1 MCVLSSC
8 SQGLKGHSCNPAP
21 VPHLADRAGA
31 LRSDQAQGNT
41 LYSQDRGSA
50 SCSLGLWSKWHI
62 LSMSSEN
69 KNGCGRLVR
78 PSSPSAQHRLVP
90 PDQRCRPASVF
101 LHFPGCGSLASLL
114 TGSWARVLGGFHLQ
128 PPSFFT
134 PALGL
139 GGCGVGLGAWL

>member
-1 MCVLSSC
+1 MAVGDS
-8 SQGLKGHSCNPAP
+8 
-21 VPHLADRAGA
+21 
-31 LRSDQAQGNT
+31 
-41 LYSQDRGSA
+41 
-50 SCSLGLWSKWHI
+50 
-62 LSMSSEN
+62 
-69 KNGCGRLVR
+69 VR

-101 LHFPGCGSLASLL
+101 LHLPGCGSLASLP
-114 TGSWARVLGGFHLQ
+114 TGSWAQVLGGFHLQ